1 MSHLYDGMTMPA
13 GGLLHLNPGRIPPGM
28 ASVNGQFLVPR
39 DYLRPSSV
47 VLRDAVRHPRRV
59 QYAVPAQYRAAAFTL
74 THPGTTL
81 TGFGALALYGLPYLA
96 DAHDVVLIAP
106 KSRMKKLGGQFSPTL
121 TRQPLGPG
129 ETWNVVCRGE
139 PIQVAAPAVAAAQA
153 LRLIRIGECSW
164 PVVAPADEEVFVR
177 AVQLVDTCR
186 RFLGIAPEAIAA
198 ASRGRVDNR
207 WLASVLKA
215 SSALADS
222 PKETEMRLLASK
234 VAKDYGVELREQLEF
249 VDRGKLVTRA
259 DLAFP
264 GPRVALYYDGANHD
278 DPGRRI
284 KDTRIDLYL
293 TSIAWRP
300 LRFGTNMLGGVAKHL
315 AVVLE
320 ERGCARFDGR
330 KI

>member
-1 MSHLYDGMTMPA
+1 MGSEIVY
-13 GGLLHLNPGRIPPGM
+13 
-28 ASVNGQFLVPR
+28 
-39 DYLRPSSV
+39 
-47 VLRDAVRHPRRV
+47 
-59 QYAVPAQYRAAAFTL
+59 
-74 THPGTTL
+74 
-81 TGFGALALYGLPYLA
+81 
-96 DAHDVVLIAP
+96 
-106 KSRMKKLGGQFSPTL
+106 K
-121 TRQPLGPG
+121 RQ
-129 ETWNVVCRGE
+129 
-139 PIQVAAPAVAAAQA
+139 
-153 LRLIRIGECSW
+153 
-164 PVVAPADEEVFVR
+164 
-177 AVQLVDTCR
+177 
-186 RFLGIAPEAIAA
+186 
-198 ASRGRVDNR
+198 
-207 WLASVLKA
+207 VLKA

-234 VAKDYGVELREQLEF
+234 IAKDYGIELREQLEF

>member
-1 MSHLYDGMTMPA
+1 MRQLYCGMRIAA
-13 GGLLHLNPGRIPPGM
+13 GSLLHTNPGRVPPGM
-28 ASVNGQFLVPR
+28 ASVNGRFVVPR
-39 DYLRPSSV
+39 FVLRASAV
-47 VLRDAVRHPRRV
+47 VLRDSLRHPRRV
-59 QYAVPAQYRAAAFTL
+59 SYPVPAEYRAAAFAL
-74 THPGTTL
+74 AHPGATVS
-81 TGFGALALYGLPYLA
+81 GFGALALYGLPYLA
-96 DAHDVVLIAP
+96 DAHDVVLISP
-106 KSRMKKLGGQFSPTL
+106 KVRKKELGGQFSPTL

-129 ETWNVVCRGE
+129 ETWHVVCRDE
-139 PIQVAAPAVAAAQA
+139 PIRVVAPAVAAAQA
-153 LRLIRIGECSW
+153 LRLIRVGECSW

-177 AVQLVDTCR
+177 AVQLVDACR

-198 ASRGRVDNR
+198 ASKGRVDNR

-222 PKETEMRLLASK
+222 PKETEMRLLAGK
-234 VAKDYGVELREQLEF
+234 VARDYGLELREQVEF
-249 VDRGKLVTRA
+249 FNRGELVTRA

-264 GPRVALYYDGANHD
+264 EPRVALYYDGANHD

-293 TSIAWRP
+293 TSIAWQP
-300 LRFGTNMLGGVAKHL
+300 LRYATNMLGGMPKHL

-320 ERGCARFDGR
+320 ERGRARFDGR